1 MEDNPYGMAR
11 LLALSSQVVRGTVGL
26 SAIVPAW
33 QRLGH
38 EVIAVPTVILSN
50 HPAPGRKIAG
60 TRIAAADLDAIIAAL
75 DANDWLTGIHGVL
88 TGYLPSAD
96 AVVAA
101 ARAVSLIRSR
111 SPEAIVLCD
120 PILGDDPKG
129 LYIEAAAAEAIRD
142 TLLPLADLATPNR
155 FELAYLSARPVQNRT
170 DAARAL
176 ECLACGGGVATSIP
190 GTHPG
195 YLDNVLSIGLNLAI
209 TAVGLRS
216 GAPHGTGDLM
226 AALLL
231 SALVQGKGPIQA
243 LRWATAAV
251 DSVLEASGSLDRLS
265 IEAMPVHTAPWPCET
280 WGG

>member
-38 EVIAVPTVILSN
+38 EVIAVPTVILSS

-120 PILGDDPKG
+120 PIPGDDPKG
-129 LYIEAAAAEAIRD
+129 LYIEVAAAEAIRD

-155 FELAYLSARPVQNRT
+155 SNSPISAPAPFKIEPMRRERWNALH
-170 DAARAL
+170 AAEAL
-176 ECLACGGGVATSIP
+176 QHPSPAPIP
-190 GTHPG
+190 DTW
-195 YLDNVLSIGLNLAI
+195 I
-209 TAVGLRS
+209 TCCR
-216 GAPHGTGDLM
+216 
-226 AALLL
+226 
-231 SALVQGKGPIQA
+231 
-243 LRWATAAV
+243 
-251 DSVLEASGSLDRLS
+251 
-265 IEAMPVHTAPWPCET
+265 
-280 WGG
+280 

>member
-1 MEDNPYGMAR
+1 MAR

-38 EVIAVPTVILSN
+38 EVTAVPTVILSS

-60 TRIAAADLDAIIAAL
+60 DSDRCSRPRCHHSGPGCERLAY
-75 DANDWLTGIHGVL
+75 GIHGVL
-88 TGYLPSAD
+88 TGYLPSGD

-142 TLLPLADLATPNR
+142 GLLPLADLATPNR

-190 GTHPG
+190 GTHFG
-195 YLDNVLSIGLNLAI
+195 YLDNVLSIGPNLAI

-243 LRWATAAV
+243 LRLATAAV
-251 DSVLEASGSLDRLS
+251 DLVLEASGSLDRLS